1 MDNEAW
7 TIRQRLKKTR
17 RRKRLRL
24 LRLLLIIGMLSYGSV
39 KGWEYIHSPG
49 FAFGR
54 VELHGSDLLTEKD
67 IIAFGGGSEPLNLFN
82 YSFSRLSDGLKHDV
96 RFKTTEAHYR
106 FPDTV
111 VVTVEEREPALYVA
125 NSYHSYLKLDYSGL
139 VLSVTTSI
147 PDAKAP
153 VLVGA
158 QCGNVYIGD
167 TIINKDV
174 LSILSF
180 LQQLSPEARE
190 RIADITV
197 DDRQQVKLRLMGSI
211 PILLGDV
218 GGLPQKAPIFMTV
231 FDEIKDKNIQ
241 AEYIDLTFAKPYI
254 KLLPKQAQ

>member
-1 MDNEAW
+1 MQEKSW
-7 TIRQRLKKTR
+7 TLQQRLKHS
-17 RRKRLRL
+17 RRKRRLRL
-24 LRLLLIIGMLSYGSV
+24 LRLLLILGLLGYGSV
-39 KGWEYIHSPG
+39 KGWEYIHSPA

-54 VELHGSDLLTEKD
+54 VELHGTDLLTEKD
-67 IIAFGGGSEPLNLFN
+67 IISFGGGSEPLNLFN
-82 YSFSRLSDGLKHDV
+82 YSFARLSDGLKYDV

-139 VLSVTTSI
+139 VLNVTTSI

-158 QCGNVYIGD
+158 LCGNVYIGD
-167 TIINKDV
+167 TIRNKDV

-180 LQQLSPEARE
+180 LQQISPEARE

-197 DDRQQVKLRLMGSI
+197 DDRQQAKLRLMGSI
-211 PILLGDV
+211 PILLGSV
-218 GGLPQKAPIFMTV
+218 GDLPTKAQIFMTV

>member
-1 MDNEAW
+1 MDEEAW
-7 TIRQRLKKTR
+7 SIKMRLKHR
-17 RRKRLRL
+17 RRQKRLRL
-24 LRLLLIIGMLSYGSV
+24 LRLLIIIALVCYGSV
-39 KGWEYIHSPG
+39 KGWEYIHSPQ

-54 VELHGSDLLTEKD
+54 VELHGSNLLTEKD
-67 IIAFGGGSEPLNLFN
+67 VIALGGGSEPLNLFN
-82 YSFSRLSDGLKHDV
+82 YSFYRLSDGLKHDV

-158 QCGNVYIGD
+158 RCGNVYIGD
-167 TIINKDV
+167 TIVNESV
-174 LSILSF
+174 LAILGF
-180 LQQLSPEARE
+180 LKQLTPEARE
-190 RIADITV
+190 RIGEIAV
-197 DDRQQVKLRLMGSI
+197 DDRQQVKLRLMGSF
-211 PILLGDV
+211 PVLLGAV
-218 GGLPQKAPIFMTV
+218 GDLPEKAAVFMTV
-231 FDEIKDKNIQ
+231 FDEIKDKNIR

>member
-1 MDNEAW
+1 MQEKSW
-7 TIRQRLKKTR
+7 TLQQRLKHS
-17 RRKRLRL
+17 RRKRRLRL
-24 LRLLLIIGMLSYGSV
+24 LRLLLILGLFCYGSV
-39 KGWEYIHSPG
+39 KGWEYIHSPA

-54 VELHGSDLLTEKD
+54 VELHGTDLLTEKD
-67 IIAFGGGSEPLNLFN
+67 IISFGGGSEPLNLFN
-82 YSFSRLSDGLKHDV
+82 YSFTRLSDGLKYDV

-139 VLSVTTSI
+139 VLNVTTSI

-158 QCGNVYIGD
+158 LCGNVYIGD
-167 TIINKDV
+167 TIRNKDV

-180 LQQLSPEARE
+180 LQQISPEARE

-197 DDRQQVKLRLMGSI
+197 DDRQQAKLRLMGSI
-211 PILLGDV
+211 PILLGSV
-218 GGLPQKAPIFMTV
+218 GDLPTKAQIFMTV